1 MYLAGRKK
9 SKSKQK
15 LKSAI
20 LAIFQRGLGWPF
32 PFSYGP
38 QNKKMMIK
46 FDKFFLILI
55 DMKIYGYLKAESE
68 MVYFWGDTI

>member
-1 MYLAGRKK
+1 MYRPGLRHLVNAFFIVLQKKVFGRGKK

-38 QNKKMMIK
+38 QKMMIR
-46 FDKFFLILI
+46 FDKFF
-55 DMKIYGYLKAESE
+55 
-68 MVYFWGDTI
+68 